1 MATDRRPRARG
12 GAVARS
18 ARWSARSG
26 ASISGNIRQYGMMIA
41 LLLLVV
47 MFQILTD
54 GLFLQP
60 RNVTSLLVQNGYILI
75 LAIGMVMVI
84 IAGHIDLSVGSVGA
98 FVGATVALVDAELD
112 LPWPAAIL
120 LGLALGI
127 LVGCG
132 RASGSPTSGSPPSS

>member
-1 MATDRRPRARG
+1 MITTTTTAPPSFAKKLSRAMG
-12 GAVARS
+12 GNV
-18 ARWSARSG
+18 
-26 ASISGNIRQYGMMIA
+26 RQYGMIIA

-47 MFQILTD
+47 MFQIFTD

-84 IAGHIDLSVGSVGA
+84 IAGHIDLSVGSVSA
-98 FVGATVALVDAELD
+98 FVGATVALSMQRFD

-120 LGLALGI
+120 LGVALGI
-127 LVGCG
+127 LVGMWQG
-132 RASGSPTSGSPPSS
+132 YWVA